1 MTNVLYDDIA
11 KAIRQL
17 KPPVKS
23 LTVDVVTHPDYLS
36 LRVYEEE
43 IMQYEIDKRAD
54 IMQYLL
60 LMRKI
65 VESFGVRCEIDGGKY
80 IPRRRKRS

>member
-1 MTNVLYDDIA
+1 MVDVLYDDIA

-17 KPPVKS
+17 RAPVKN
-23 LTVDVVTHPDYLS
+23 LTVDIVTHPQYLS

-43 IMQYEIDKRAD
+43 IMEYEINQRAD

-65 VESFGVRCEIDGGKY
+65 VQSFGVRWEIDGGKFV
-80 IPRRRKRS
+80 PRKKRKK

>member
-1 MTNVLYDDIA
+1 MVDVLYDDIA

-17 KPPVKS
+17 RAPVKN
-23 LTVDVVTHPDYLS
+23 LTVDIVTHPQYLS

-43 IMQYEIDKRAD
+43 IMEYEINQRAD

-65 VESFGVRCEIDGGKY
+65 VQSFGVRCEIDGGKFV
-80 IPRRRKRS
+80 PRKKRKK

>member
-1 MTNVLYDDIA
+1 MKNVLYDDIA

-17 KPPVKS
+17 KPPVKQ
-23 LTVDVVTHPDYLS
+23 LTVDIVTHPDYLS
-36 LRVYEEE
+36 LRVYEDE

-60 LMRKI
+60 LMRE
-65 VESFGVRCEIDGGKY
+65 VVQSFGVRCEIDGDKHV
-80 IPRRRKRS
+80 PRGRRKN

>member
-1 MTNVLYDDIA
+1 MVDVLYDDIA

-17 KPPVKS
+17 RPPVKN
-23 LTVDVVTHPDYLS
+23 LTVDIVTHPQYLS

-43 IMQYEIDKRAD
+43 IMEYEINQRAD

-65 VESFGVRCEIDGGKY
+65 VQSFGVRCEIDGGKFV
-80 IPRRRKRS
+80 PRKKRKK